1 MFGLSSCQLYNTLY
15 VYLYNVVD
23 RSTEDPDECI
33 YGQVLSDMVPTPSPT
48 PQPSLDIRNTVTTD
62 KVSLS
67 QMNESKI
74 NQCEERNTAQQN
86 GNKKE
91 EKDEERHD
99 KNEEEKNKEEEKEKN
114 QDKKGKE
121 EGDPINTDISN
132 RLVYPGDI
140 LGSVSGSYEEI
151 KKENDD
157 RENYRARFE
166 FYIWAILF
174 IILSIIVWV
183 IVIVDSYTHT
193 HNSSS
198 GSGTSLSHS
207 HNDIN
212 NINTDFIRS
221 VALAPF
227 GALLRYALWHV
238 PTITPYVT
246 ARFPHMKV
254 PTLIANVCG
263 TVFFSAAVTFDRDLY
278 SSAFTTG
285 E

>member
-1 MFGLSSCQLYNTLY
+1 MY
-15 VYLYNVVD
+15 
-23 RSTEDPDECI
+23 
-33 YGQVLSDMVPTPSPT
+33 
-48 PQPSLDIRNTVTTD
+48 
-62 KVSLS
+62 
-67 QMNESKI
+67 ESKI

-91 EKDEERHD
+91 EKNEERHD
-99 KNEEEKNKEEEKEKN
+99 KNEDVENKEAEKEKN
-114 QDKKGKE
+114 QDKKDKG
-121 EGDPINTDISN
+121 EGDLINVDISN
-132 RLVYPGDI
+132 RPVYPGDMLEI
-140 LGSVSGSYEEI
+140 MSSSNEEI
-151 KKENDD
+151 NKENDD
-157 RENYRARFE
+157 KENYRTRFE
-166 FYIWAILF
+166 FYFWALLF
-174 IILSIIVWV
+174 IILTIIVWV

-193 HNSSS
+193 NNSSS
-198 GSGTSLSHS
+198 GSGSGSGSNTNLSHS
-207 HNDIN
+207 HNNIN

-238 PTITPYVT
+238 PTITPYAT
-246 ARFPHMKV
+246 GRFPHMKV

>member
-33 YGQVLSDMVPTPSPT
+33 YGQVQSDMVPTPSPT

-91 EKDEERHD
+91 EKNEERHD
-99 KNEEEKNKEEEKEKN
+99 KNEDGENKEEEKEKN
-114 QDKKGKE
+114 QDKKDKG
-121 EGDPINTDISN
+121 EGDLINVDISN
-132 RLVYPGDI
+132 RPVYPGDMLEI
-140 LGSVSGSYEEI
+140 ISSSNEEI
-151 KKENDD
+151 NKENDD
-157 RENYRARFE
+157 KENYRTRFE

-263 TVFFSAAVTFDRDLY
+263 TVFFSAAVIFDRDLY

-285 E
+285 